1 MQDKTAK
8 GASLTLF
15 ASPEWRS
22 RLPWPVLTTLGASVA
37 ALVGWLIVLAYAFLG
52 WMEVPEVPLGQPL
65 GFAARIWLLAHGASI
80 RLAGGVLS
88 IPPLGLSLLL
98 LIVVSGVAGW
108 IGSQVQLTS
117 ASSRGSWLMRIAGL
131 FTIEYAI
138 IVTAVASSLLGSKA
152 IGPVFLGATL
162 IGASSFVS
170 VSRATG
176 ISIHDEL
183 VSRLPAWASAVPKAI
198 GAGILLLVGSGALA
212 LTSALIIHWDRISF
226 LQESLGAG
234 TLGTFLLLIGQLAY
248 LPNLIL
254 WSTGW
259 ITGAGVAL
267 GTDTIMSPVANQV
280 GLLPTIPLF
289 GIVPETGAAPW
300 YHLVWLVVPMAV
312 GVAAAWLVLTRLAR
326 QVESYPR
333 ADFTALVGGLVSLT
347 VGVLV
352 SLLALLSGGDMGE
365 IRLIDLG
372 VRWPAMIII
381 APTLLGFAGLFTGL
395 VMGLR
400 APGLAASSA
409 SKIVPEKPELTG
421 EQNTESESDELD
433 DERFEGETSE
443 ADGDPV
449 MVSEASDDPVEE
461 LEGPS
466 DETLAVVVEL
476 PVQDDEVPSGESE
489 IPELEETVAL
499 DTGVDSG
506 STPEPDSEEPVAQ
519 EDEVENTEDV
529 IAKLVESV
537 ENAYRRDAGLDEI
550 SRP

>member
-8 GASLTLF
+8 GVSLTLF

-312 GVAAAWLVLTRLAR
+312 GVAAAWLVLTRLTK
-326 QVESYPR
+326 QMESYPR

-400 APGLAASSA
+400 SPGPAASSA
-409 SKIVPEKPELTG
+409 SKIISGKPELTDK
-421 EQNTESESDELD
+421 QNPESDELD
-433 DERFEGETSE
+433 DEPFDGETSGF
-443 ADGDPV
+443 DDDPM

-461 LEGPS
+461 PEGLS
-466 DETLAVVVEL
+466 NETLAVVVEL
-476 PVQDDEVPSGESE
+476 PIQDDEVPSNESE
-489 IPELEETVAL
+489 ILELEETVAL
-499 DTGVDSG
+499 DTDADSG
-506 STPEPDSEEPVAQ
+506 STPKPDSEEPAPQ

-550 SRP
+550 SRT

>member
-8 GASLTLF
+8 GVSLTLF

-267 GTDTIMSPVANQV
+267 GTETIMSPVANQV
-280 GLLPTIPLF
+280 GLLPTIPLV

-300 YHLVWLVVPMAV
+300 FHAVWIAVPMAI
-312 GVAAAWLVLTRLAR
+312 GVAVAWLVLTRLAR

-421 EQNTESESDELD
+421 EQNTESDELD
-433 DERFEGETSE
+433 DEPFDGETSGF
-443 ADGDPV
+443 DDDPM

-461 LEGPS
+461 PEGLS
-466 DETLAVVVEL
+466 NETLAVVVEL
-476 PVQDDEVPSGESE
+476 PIQDDEVPSNESE
-489 IPELEETVAL
+489 ILELEETVAL
-499 DTGVDSG
+499 DTDADSG
-506 STPEPDSEEPVAQ
+506 STPKADSEEPAPQ

-550 SRP
+550 SRT